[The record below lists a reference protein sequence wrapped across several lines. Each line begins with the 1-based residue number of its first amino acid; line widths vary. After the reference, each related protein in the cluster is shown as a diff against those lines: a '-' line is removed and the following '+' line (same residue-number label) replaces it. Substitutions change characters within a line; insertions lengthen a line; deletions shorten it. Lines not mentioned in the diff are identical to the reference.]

1 MGTQTCHLDLWEAF
15 YSQNKPVSI
24 RNKLVLE
31 NMGLVHQICNRA
43 KHLQSFQGIEYDEL
57 VQVGTLGLISA
68 VDRFQLESG
77 RYFYA
82 FAYPFVEG
90 RLRQYLRDKCRLIRF
105 PVNKYDM
112 VMAWQ
117 RTLDKLQQSLN
128 HNPTFME
135 VYEALP
141 EKHQG
146 KEKEFWLDVL
156 QSWRQTYTLHDTLDL
171 SLMDMIPDTKEE
183 VETRPLRQ
191 VPREVIQGDARI
203 MEALRIVDWVERG
216 KLKSKGDK
224 GNGQSSNRLQYSK
237 RLCNGRAE
245 NAKELSTRSQH
256 NGKNLQSRGH
266 RPSSESCS
274 RHDDSCQR
282 VKRRSSS
289 NYPFVAEQ
297 LHLPF
302 GTV

>member
-1 MGTQTCHLDLWEAF
+1 
-15 YSQNKPVSI
+15 
-24 RNKLVLE
+24 
-31 NMGLVHQICNRA
+31 MGLVHQICNRA

-135 VYEALP
+135 VYDALP

-183 VETRPLRQ
+183 IETRPIRQ

-203 MEALRIVDWVERG
+203 LEALKIVDWVERG

-224 GNGQSSNRLQYSK
+224 GNGSDKQVQSNPKLRGKGAEGNRRIKQSVS
-237 RLCNGRAE
+237 
-245 NAKELSTRSQH
+245 STVQPRGHQSTSCAH
-256 NGKNLQSRGH
+256 DGPSSRGRVS
-266 RPSSESCS
+266 RPRYSFPE
-274 RHDDSCQR
+274 R
-282 VKRRSSS
+282 
-289 NYPFVAEQ
+289 FVQECVPVQ
-297 LHLPF
+297 LRIAGL
-302 GTV
+302 